1 MPFEVGDY
9 IKMINNDET
18 YLVEK
23 VEVIRL
29 PAELETP
36 DIEGDIARYHYDVK
50 KLSTG
55 QKSKVQIIVEI
66 EPNNNVDIDG
76 VTWNK
81 YEQRGGDRKSKRRRQ
96 SKRRQSKGKRRGTKR
111 RQTKGKRVRQ

>member
-1 MPFEVGDY
+1 MPFEVGDN
-9 IKMINNDET
+9 IINNNDET

-29 PAELETP
+29 PAEPETP

-55 QKSKVQIIVEI
+55 QKSIIQIVVELD
-66 EPNNNVDIDG
+66 PNNNVDIEG

-81 YEQRGGDRKSKRRRQ
+81 YEQRGGKRKSRRRQ
-96 SKRRQSKGKRRGTKR
+96 TKRKRRGTKR
-111 RQTKGKRVRQ
+111 RRQTKGKKRRQ

>member
-1 MPFEVGDY
+1 MPFEVGDN
-9 IKMINNDET
+9 IMNNNDET

-29 PAELETP
+29 PAEPETP

-55 QKSKVQIIVEI
+55 QKSKVQIVVELD
-66 EPNNNVDIDG
+66 PYNNKDITG
-76 VTWNK
+76 LMWYK
-81 YEQRGGDRKSKRRRQ
+81 SEQRGGKRKSR
-96 SKRRQSKGKRRGTKR
+96 RRQSKGKRRGTKR
-111 RQTKGKRVRQ
+111 RRQTKGKKRRQ